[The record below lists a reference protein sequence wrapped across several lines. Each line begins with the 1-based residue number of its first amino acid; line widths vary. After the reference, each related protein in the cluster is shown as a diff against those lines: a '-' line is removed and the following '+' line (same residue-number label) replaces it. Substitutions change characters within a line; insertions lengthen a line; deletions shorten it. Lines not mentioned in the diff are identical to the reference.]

1 MSELRTESIRVN
13 FGPQHPS
20 THGVLYLVVDLDGE
34 ILVNV
39 EPVIGYLHRGME
51 KIFENRNYTQ
61 CIAIIDRADYMSAF
75 FNEMALVYSLEKLM
89 DVDVPPRGEYIR
101 VILMELNRI
110 ASHLLFYG
118 AYGMDVGAV
127 TPFLYSWRERE
138 KIMDLFE
145 LAAGYRLHP
154 NYFRVGGVKED
165 ITEEFLQGS
174 LKFVQELPA
183 WLKEYETL
191 LTYNEIFNLRTRN
204 VGKMTPEWAINLG
217 MTGPL
222 LRATGFRWDV
232 RRGDPYSIYDKFD
245 FEVPVGTHGDCFDA
259 YRIRILEMIQSAKIV
274 EQAISSIP
282 EGRVRMR
289 TKLNVKPPKGEVYAR
304 IESPRGELAC
314 YIVSDGSEKPY
325 RAKLR
330 APSFVNLQA
339 VPELLKGKLIADIIA
354 LLGIIEPVMG
364 EVDR

>member
-1 MSELRTESIRVN
+1 
-13 FGPQHPS
+13 
-20 THGVLYLVVDLDGE
+20 VLYLVVDLDGE

-51 KIFENRNYTQ
+51 KIFENRNYSQ
-61 CIAIIDRADYMSAF
+61 CIAIIDRADYVGAF
-75 FNEMALVYSLEKLM
+75 FNEMALVYTVEQLM
-89 DVDVPPRGEYIR
+89 EVEVPERGEYIR

-110 ASHLLFYG
+110 AHHLLFYG
-118 AYGMDVGAV
+118 SYGMDVGAV
-127 TPFLYSWRERE
+127 SPFLYCWRERE
-138 KIMDLFE
+138 KVMDLFE
-145 LAAGYRLHP
+145 IAAGYRLHQ
-154 NYFRVGGVKED
+154 NFFRVGGVKED
-165 ITEEFLQGS
+165 VSDEFLRMS
-174 LKFVQELPA
+174 LKFIRELPA

-191 LTYNEIFNLRTRN
+191 LTFNEIFDLRTRN

-217 MTGPL
+217 MTGPM

-259 YRIRILEMIQSAKIV
+259 YRIRMLEMVQSARII
-274 EQAISSIP
+274 EQAVNSIP
-282 EGRVRMR
+282 SGPVRAKTR
-289 TKLNVKPPKGEVYAR
+289 LNVKPPKGEAYAR
-304 IESPRGELAC
+304 IESPLGDLAC

-330 APSFVNLQA
+330 APSFANLQA
-339 VPELLKGKLIADIIA
+339 LPELLKGKLIADIIA
-354 LLGIIEPVMG
+354 LLGIFMPVMG